1 MSSPSGAGK
10 TSISKKILQ
19 KDNKISLSISCTTRP
34 RRKGEVNKKDY
45 IFLSEEDFQKKI
57 KSGDFL
63 EYASVFGNRYGTL
76 RQTVSRFFNK
86 KKDVLF
92 DIDWQGYQQLKQS
105 GMEVVGIFILPPNKK
120 ELIRRLKNR
129 GRDTTEE
136 MKKRMSLAQDEI
148 SHFPEYDYVV
158 VNDDWSEGLSSSI
171 RCGLSE
177 VLKTNPDTEAV
188 ILVLCDQPFLTT
200 NILDQMVNSYQGS
213 GQPIVH
219 CLYSEASGP
228 PTLFHKSLFPYLME
242 LKGSQGAKKVVD
254 MFPDKVAYIDFPEG
268 KFDIDTL
275 EDYHQLIQTESDK

>member
-34 RRKGEVNKKDY
+34 KRKGEINRKDY
-45 IFLSEEDFQKKI
+45 IFLSEEDFQKQI
-57 KSGDFL
+57 KNGDFL
-63 EYASVFGNRYGTL
+63 EFASVFGYRYGTL
-76 RQTVSRFFNK
+76 RQTVNRFFNK
-86 KKDVLF
+86 KRDVLF

-158 VNDDWSEGLSSSI
+158 VNNDLDSCVTKIQNIIIAERHKKSRQFNL
-171 RCGLSE
+171 
-177 VLKTNPDTEAV
+177 TE
-188 ILVLCDQPFLTT
+188 F
-200 NILDQMVNSYQGS
+200 VN
-213 GQPIVH
+213 
-219 CLYSEASGP
+219 
-228 PTLFHKSLFPYLME
+228 
-242 LKGSQGAKKVVD
+242 
-254 MFPDKVAYIDFPEG
+254 
-268 KFDIDTL
+268 KFRD
-275 EDYHQLIQTESDK
+275 

>member
-34 RRKGEVNKKDY
+34 KRIGEINKKDY
-45 IFLSEEDFQKKI
+45 IFLSEEDFQKQI
-57 KSGDFL
+57 KNGDFL
-63 EYASVFGNRYGTL
+63 EFASVFGYRYGTL
-76 RQTVSRFFNK
+76 RQTVNRFFNK
-86 KKDVLF
+86 KRDVLF

-158 VNDDWSEGLSSSI
+158 VNNDLDSCVTKIQNIIIAERHKKSRQFNL
-171 RCGLSE
+171 
-177 VLKTNPDTEAV
+177 TE
-188 ILVLCDQPFLTT
+188 F
-200 NILDQMVNSYQGS
+200 VN
-213 GQPIVH
+213 
-219 CLYSEASGP
+219 
-228 PTLFHKSLFPYLME
+228 
-242 LKGSQGAKKVVD
+242 
-254 MFPDKVAYIDFPEG
+254 
-268 KFDIDTL
+268 KFRD
-275 EDYHQLIQTESDK
+275 

>member
-34 RRKGEVNKKDY
+34 KRKGEINKKDY
-45 IFLSEEDFQKKI
+45 IFLSEEDFQKQI
-57 KSGDFL
+57 KNGDFL
-63 EYASVFGNRYGTL
+63 EFASVFGYRYGTL
-76 RQTVSRFFNK
+76 RQTVNSFFNK
-86 KKDVLF
+86 KRDVLF

-158 VNDDWSEGLSSSI
+158 VNNDLDSCVTKIQNIIIAERHKKSRQFNL
-171 RCGLSE
+171 
-177 VLKTNPDTEAV
+177 TE
-188 ILVLCDQPFLTT
+188 F
-200 NILDQMVNSYQGS
+200 VN
-213 GQPIVH
+213 
-219 CLYSEASGP
+219 
-228 PTLFHKSLFPYLME
+228 
-242 LKGSQGAKKVVD
+242 
-254 MFPDKVAYIDFPEG
+254 
-268 KFDIDTL
+268 KFRD
-275 EDYHQLIQTESDK
+275 

>member
-34 RRKGEVNKKDY
+34 KRKGEINKKDY

-158 VNDDWSEGLSSSI
+158 VNNDLDSCVTKIQNIIIAERHKKSRQFNL
-171 RCGLSE
+171 
-177 VLKTNPDTEAV
+177 TE
-188 ILVLCDQPFLTT
+188 F
-200 NILDQMVNSYQGS
+200 VN
-213 GQPIVH
+213 
-219 CLYSEASGP
+219 
-228 PTLFHKSLFPYLME
+228 
-242 LKGSQGAKKVVD
+242 
-254 MFPDKVAYIDFPEG
+254 
-268 KFDIDTL
+268 KFRD
-275 EDYHQLIQTESDK
+275 